1 VAAFYIHI
9 PFCRQACI
17 YCNFHFS
24 TVLKNKE
31 AVLDAINKEI
41 LERTNYA
48 GAEPIET
55 IYFGGGTPSL
65 LSAIEIEKILQAI
78 YRNYPVQTGDIEIT
92 LEGNPDDLNKNKISE
107 LKSAGINRL
116 SIGIQSFSDNDLK
129 LLNRVHLASQAH
141 TCIEEAQNAGI
152 GNITID
158 LIYGI
163 PGQDD
168 QTWNKNLDILKSKG
182 LPHFSAY
189 ALTVEPKTALD
200 HLVAKKKIAAVNE
213 DQTARHFNMLQQ
225 WSTENGYLPYEISN
239 YCLPGKFS
247 RHNTSYWQAKKYI
260 GVGPSAHSFDG
271 TSRQWNIA
279 NNSVYIK
286 NVNENLPYFEREELT
301 AEQQYNEYV
310 MTSLRTMWGC
320 SKDRILNDF
329 GEKYLMDFESNASQ
343 YIKDNLLLIKDNT
356 VYLTLAGKLLADK
369 ISSDLFVVT

>member
-152 GNITID
+152 GNITIA

-168 QTWNKNLDILKSKG
+168 QKG
-182 LPHFSAY
+182 CLIFR
-189 ALTVEPKTALD
+189 LT
-200 HLVAKKKIAAVNE
+200 
-213 DQTARHFNMLQQ
+213 R
-225 WSTENGYLPYEISN
+225 
-239 YCLPGKFS
+239 
-247 RHNTSYWQAKKYI
+247 
-260 GVGPSAHSFDG
+260 
-271 TSRQWNIA
+271 
-279 NNSVYIK
+279 
-286 NVNENLPYFEREELT
+286 
-301 AEQQYNEYV
+301 
-310 MTSLRTMWGC
+310 
-320 SKDRILNDF
+320 
-329 GEKYLMDFESNASQ
+329 
-343 YIKDNLLLIKDNT
+343 
-356 VYLTLAGKLLADK
+356 
-369 ISSDLFVVT
+369 